1 MALAVGGHRGLFF
14 GPCVEAE
21 AGSLCS
27 WWRRGCEV
35 AEQGAAWAPGVFG
48 KKGCSQGFLWALI
61 AEWDCDMQRRASSA

>member
-35 AEQGAAWAPGVFG
+35 AEQGAIWAPGGFG
-48 KKGCSQGFLWALI
+48 KRVQLGILLGPDSRVGL
-61 AEWDCDMQRRASSA
+61 